1 MNLIYRR
8 ASGFCRLP
16 PPHHLG
22 YRLHLADTF
31 AEVAGLWEAAAP
43 TDNVF
48 LQKGYLQAL
57 ARAPLQD
64 TQQVFGVFFKKEKPV
79 GVIYGQTKF
88 FSLEKAFNGRPV
100 AASNRASAK
109 LKAYLVNQVQVRVL
123 TGGNLSVTGENA
135 YHFGPEVNPQ
145 LAEPLVHWA
154 MRKMAHHLAQQGQPV
169 DLYFLKEFFA
179 KKPDLDQ
186 ANYAPCAFQ
195 PVMQLEL
202 WPEWATFDDYLDS
215 LHAKAR
221 TRAKRA
227 LKKAAPLHQRE
238 LSLAE
243 VAHYQADIHALYQ
256 KVADQ
261 SRFNL
266 FHYPEGYAPQLKA
279 ELGDRFRL
287 LAYFDQAEGQEKM
300 VGFCTTI
307 ANYGVLE
314 AHFIGFDQA
323 YNASHQLYLA
333 MLYDILA
340 LGIAE
345 RAWRINYGRTATEIK
360 SSLGAEPV
368 EMYCYLRHVNPLLNA
383 LAPNLVKYLDQPE
396 PWQPRS
402 PFKEVALELAD

>member
-1 MNLIYRR
+1 MNLIYQR
-8 ASGFCRLP
+8 AAGFCQLP

-22 YRLHLADTF
+22 FRLHLADTF

-48 LQKGYLQAL
+48 LQNGYLQAL
-57 ARAPLQD
+57 AQAPLQD

-109 LKAYLVNQVQVRVL
+109 LKAYLVNRLQVRVL
-123 TGGNLSVTGENA
+123 TCGNLSATGENA
-135 YHFGPEVNPQ
+135 YHFGPEVPPQ
-145 LAEPLVHWA
+145 LAGPLVHGA
-154 MRKMAHHLAQQGQPV
+154 LHKMAQHLARQMQPV
-169 DLYFLKEFFA
+169 DLFFLKEFFA
-179 KKPDLDQ
+179 KKPDLEQ
-186 ANYAPCAFQ
+186 ANYAPCTFE
-195 PVMQLEL
+195 PVMQLAL
-202 WPEWATFDDYLDS
+202 RPAWASFDDYLDS

-227 LKKAAPLHQRE
+227 LKKAAPLEKRE
-238 LSLAE
+238 LSLGEITHRQAE
-243 VAHYQADIHALYQ
+243 IHALYH

-266 FHYPEGYAPQLKA
+266 FHYPEGYAAQLKA
-279 ELGDRFRL
+279 GLGDRFRL
-287 LAYFDQAEGQEKM
+287 LGYFDQVGGQEKL

-307 ANYGVLE
+307 DNYGILE

-333 MLYDILA
+333 MLYDMLA
-340 LGIAE
+340 QGIGRRAE
-345 RAWRINYGRTATEIK
+345 RINYGRTATEIK

-368 EMYCYLRHVNPLLNA
+368 DMYCYLRHHNPLLNA
-383 LAPNLVKYLDQPE
+383 LTPNLVNYLNKPE
-396 PWQPRS
+396 PWQPRN
-402 PFKEVALELAD
+402 PFKEMALALAD